1 MGIILSF
8 LFPQFMF
15 TQSSAP
21 STTSSTPSAPS
32 SRSPSP
38 EHFQDARSTPSPSPS
53 PFYTPS
59 GSPPPHPEQPHLTS
73 PQLPSS
79 ILESPPLDS
88 RPFVPLAVGLGI
100 AAPRP
105 VFGPFSPFH
114 KEHMAQLQTGAS
126 PVQMRT
132 DPFDSPSLI
141 AASSN
146 SSGTF
151 STFADRCGVN

>member
-15 TQSSAP
+15 TQSS
-21 STTSSTPSAPS
+21 TSSTASAPSSTHS

-38 EHFQDARSTPSPSPS
+38 DQFQDARSTPSPPPS

-59 GSPPPHPEQPHLTS
+59 GSPPPQSESSHRTDPQLTS
-73 PQLPSS
+73 T
-79 ILESPPLDS
+79 ILESPPLDF
-88 RPFVPLAVGLGI
+88 RPYITHAVGLGI

-114 KEHMAQLQTGAS
+114 KDEIAKLQANAS
-126 PVQMRT
+126 PIRT
-132 DPFDSPSLI
+132 PSNPFDSPSVLVT
-141 AASSN
+141 SSH
-146 SSGTF
+146 
-151 STFADRCGVN
+151 STGMFIKTSV